1 MFSPIRADRW
11 SCGRVLLEF
20 VTEVGGEGAILVKF
34 AKRLMNVDPCRRPS
48 LLDWDD
54 VEGGGNA
61 RPQVK
66 DLYHQS

>member
-11 SCGRVLLEF
+11 SCGRVLLELLRRL
-20 VTEVGGEGAILVKF
+20 GERVQSF
-34 AKRLMNVDPCRRPS
+34 AKRLMNVDPCHRPS

-61 RPQVK
+61 KP
-66 DLYHQS
+66 